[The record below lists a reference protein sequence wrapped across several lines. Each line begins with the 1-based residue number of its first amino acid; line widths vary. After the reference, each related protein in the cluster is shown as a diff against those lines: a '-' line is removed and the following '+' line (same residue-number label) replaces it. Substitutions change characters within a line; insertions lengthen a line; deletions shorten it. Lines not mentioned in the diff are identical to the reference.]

1 MKSARNKTIDI
12 SVDEGREYL
21 GRCVTVREKAAADE
35 ILDRTILGD
44 TFEVLPLLPKSFADL
59 IIADPPYNL
68 TKDFHGSTFRE
79 TTADSYLEYTER
91 WLSLLEPILKDNGSM
106 YVCCDWKS
114 SIVIGQALAKRFHIQ
129 NRITWQR
136 EKGRGA
142 MRNWKNSMED
152 IWFVTKSKDYTF
164 NPDAVKIRRRVI
176 APYRVAGKPKDWEE
190 TAEGNFRNTGASNF
204 WDDISVPYWSMPENR
219 PVPRLR
225 LNLGDSQKA
234 RTALLGHRA
243 KSAVLRVG

>member
-1 MKSARNKTIDI
+1 
-12 SVDEGREYL
+12 
-21 GRCVTVREKAAADE
+21 
-35 ILDRTILGD
+35 
-44 TFEVLPLLPKSFADL
+44 
-59 IIADPPYNL
+59 
-68 TKDFHGSTFRE
+68 
-79 TTADSYLEYTER
+79 
-91 WLSLLEPILKDNGSM
+91 
-106 YVCCDWKS
+106 
-114 SIVIGQALAKRFHIQ
+114 
-129 NRITWQR
+129 
-136 EKGRGA
+136 

-190 TAEGNFRNTGASNF
+190 TAEGNFRNTGACSP
-204 WDDISVPYWSMPENR
+204 DSEARKAARKADSRLIKRGRYRIR

>member
-106 YVCCDWKS
+106 YVCCDWRAS
-114 SIVIGQALAKRFHIQ
+114 S
-129 NRITWQR
+129 
-136 EKGRGA
+136 
-142 MRNWKNSMED
+142 
-152 IWFVTKSKDYTF
+152 
-164 NPDAVKIRRRVI
+164 
-176 APYRVAGKPKDWEE
+176 
-190 TAEGNFRNTGASNF
+190 
-204 WDDISVPYWSMPENR
+204 
-219 PVPRLR
+219 
-225 LNLGDSQKA
+225 
-234 RTALLGHRA
+234 
-243 KSAVLRVG
+243 

>member
-142 MRNWKNSMED
+142 MRNWK
-152 IWFVTKSKDYTF
+152 
-164 NPDAVKIRRRVI
+164 R
-176 APYRVAGKPKDWEE
+176 
-190 TAEGNFRNTGASNF
+190 
-204 WDDISVPYWSMPENR
+204 
-219 PVPRLR
+219 
-225 LNLGDSQKA
+225 
-234 RTALLGHRA
+234 
-243 KSAVLRVG
+243 